1 MKRAFWLGG
10 AALALCS
17 ALVMA
22 QESPESL
29 LPPGFD
35 DPSPPP
41 RAASRPAAAA
51 PAARAPAA
59 GATASP
65 VVQPTPGA
73 AAPLP
78 VVLPKDLPSLEQIE
92 SMTPDEI
99 DELLGLKPKYDIPPG
114 ARRSLSR
121 VGVLAMDEG
130 GFPSRSLA
138 RQPASLVRAALNGT
152 RGPLVSRWGHIL
164 LRRALASRLDA
175 PLGMNPVEF
184 ATLRTGLLNRIGE
197 PVSARALVQDI
208 DTNNYSPA
216 LVNVAFD
223 SYLASGDIVG
233 ICPAMRIVASPRK
246 DGQWQLARQ
255 ICAAFAGD
263 ASSASNE
270 LNKALS
276 RGVAPRIDVLLA
288 QRFAGAAGAGRRAV
302 NIEWDGVE
310 EITPWR
316 FALAS
321 TLGLDIPPALTNGAG
336 RYYDRVAAIIPAVP
350 LGRRADAS
358 DVAGEE
364 GILSSAAMIDLYSQI
379 FADGDVSGDPAQ
391 RAATL
396 REAYVAEQP
405 VDRLKA
411 IRQLWGNAGHPLYG
425 RQVLTAHAA
434 ARLPV
439 NDAFSDDAEPLV
451 ASMLAAGLDRN
462 ALRWGKV
469 VQEGSGAWG
478 LLAVSQPNPKAPVSV
493 GAVDRYIDGDE
504 SEEQRKSRF
513 LVAGLAGLGRLQP
526 GDAANLSRQLGV
538 DLARQSRW
546 SQMIDK
552 AAAVNNRTLVAL
564 LAGLGMQ
571 GESWNR
577 MTARHLYH
585 IVAALH
591 RVGLDA
597 EARMIAAEAVARG

>member
-1 MKRAFWLGG
+1 MKRALWLGG

-17 ALVMA
+17 ALVVA
-22 QESPESL
+22 QDAPESL

-35 DPSPPP
+35 EPSPPP
-41 RAASRPAAAA
+41 RAAARPSAAA

-59 GATASP
+59 GTVASP

-73 AAPLP
+73 PAPLL

-130 GFPSRSLA
+130 GFPSRSLS

-152 RGPLVSRWGHIL
+152 RRPLVSRWGHIL

-184 ATLRTGLLNRIGE
+184 ASLRTGLLNRIGE
-197 PVSARALVQDI
+197 AVAARALVQDI
-208 DTNNYSPA
+208 DTSNYSPA
-216 LVNVAFD
+216 LVNAAFD
-223 SYLASGDIVG
+223 SYLATGDIVG
-233 ICPAMRIVASPRK
+233 ICPAMRIVGSPRK

-276 RGVAPRIDVLLA
+276 RGIAPRIDVLLA

-321 TLGLDIPPALTNGAG
+321 ALGLDIPLALTGDAG
-336 RYYDRVAAIIPAVP
+336 RYYDRVSVLIPAVP
-350 LGRRADAS
+350 LGRRADAA

-364 GILSSAAMIDLYSQI
+364 GILSSSAMIDLYGQVL
-379 FADGDVSGDPAQ
+379 ADGQVTGDAAQ

-405 VDRLKA
+405 AERLKA
-411 IRQLWGNAGHPLYG
+411 IRQLWGNGAQPRYG

-439 NDAFSDDAEPLV
+439 NDSLSDDAEGLV
-451 ASMLAAGLDRN
+451 TSILAAGLDRN

-469 VQEGSGAWG
+469 VQEGSRAWA
-478 LLAVSQPNPKAPVSV
+478 LLALAQPDRKAPVSA
-493 GAVDRYIDGDE
+493 GAVDRYIDSDD

-513 LVAGLAGLGRLQP
+513 LVAGLAGLGRLQR
-526 GDAANLSRQLGV
+526 GDAASLSRQLGV
-538 DLARQSRW
+538 SFDRQTRW

-552 AAAVNNRTLVAL
+552 AAAVNNKTLVAL
-564 LAGLGMQ
+564 LAGVGMQ
-571 GESWNR
+571 GEGWDK

-597 EARMIAAEAVARG
+597 EARMIAAEAVARA